1 MRTPKHLTPRGRL
14 SAAAPLRPRFSHNM
28 ATLFIRKM
36 VVSAVN
42 PLLHLSRYTM
52 TNYTTTPRA
61 LSTLLL
67 GPLRVAGPAGAEPS
81 AAVASPLS
89 CQPLPFLQP
98 TLGFKTKAVLKKRC
112 RDCYRVKRRGRWYI
126 YCKTHPRHKQRQ
138 M

>member
-1 MRTPKHLTPRGRL
+1 
-14 SAAAPLRPRFSHNM
+14 M

-67 GPLRVAGPAGAEPS
+67 GPLR